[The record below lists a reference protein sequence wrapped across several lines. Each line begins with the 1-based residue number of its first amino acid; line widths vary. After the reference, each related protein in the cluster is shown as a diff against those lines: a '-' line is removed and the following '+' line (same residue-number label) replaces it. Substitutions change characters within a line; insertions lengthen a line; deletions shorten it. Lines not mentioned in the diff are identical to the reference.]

1 MFQTC
6 LDQMCYK
13 IFLCLAFSPLTY
25 FFSPF
30 FFTSTLFLLSINT
43 SIFPYAEQSL
53 SPNVAESLQKDI
65 LKMNTARAKPEKA
78 ATRWKNGSDASD
90 GEHNMNLTSPIPLPA
105 LPANASSGRGIYY
118 V

>member
-1 MFQTC
+1 MFC
-6 LDQMCYK
+6 ILSIDL
-13 IFLCLAFSPLTY
+13 FLFLLS
-25 FFSPF
+25 F
-30 FFTSTLFLLSINT
+30 FFTSTLFLLFINT
-43 SIFPYAEQSL
+43 SIFLYAAQSL

-65 LKMNTARAKPEKA
+65 LKMNTARVKPEKA

-105 LPANASSGRGIYY
+105 LPANASSGRGLYY